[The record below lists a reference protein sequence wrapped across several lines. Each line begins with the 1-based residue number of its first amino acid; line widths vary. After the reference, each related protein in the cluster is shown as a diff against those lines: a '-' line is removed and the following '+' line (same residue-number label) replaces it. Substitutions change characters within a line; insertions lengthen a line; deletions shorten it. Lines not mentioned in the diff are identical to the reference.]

1 MSFFGHV
8 MRKGQLENIV
18 TTAKINGKR
27 KRGKPSI
34 QYMDQI
40 KKWTENDGAAWQ
52 VGLHCRRK
60 AGGPARLRSGER
72 GPTGIAARSTSH
84 SLRYAAL
91 RSDWVWWLM
100 EAR

>member
-1 MSFFGHV
+1 MGPLPHGAAK
-8 MRKGQLENIV
+8 MMEN
-18 TTAKINGKR
+18 T
-27 KRGKPSI
+27 
-34 QYMDQI
+34 Q
-40 KKWTENDGAAWQ
+40 KKFPATKNDGAAKQ

-60 AGGPARLRSGER
+60 VGGPARLRSSER

-91 RSDWVWWLM
+91 RSDWVRWLM